1 MKFIRTLI
9 ILAGSLPMVSGANK
23 EMVEL
28 QRDMALLQD
37 QVRQMNEKLVV
48 LTTLMQ
54 TALDNTN
61 RSNVSIL
68 GMQDKMTDSLK
79 AQGQNVVGPVAAVG
93 TKLDSMSEDFR
104 AVRENVLDM
113 NSRMGKLDAKITDLQ
128 NAVQVLKSPPPPP
141 APVAV
146 PQEQL
151 PSSSMPTASTP
162 TVGAKPPAGM
172 QAEATYTNAYRDY
185 VGGNYDLAMTEF
197 TDYLKYFP
205 TTQLAPN
212 AQYYIGDVFYKR
224 KEYEN
229 AIIAFDAVLEHFSD
243 NNKTPDSHL
252 MKGRSLLALG
262 KRDAASREF
271 REITSRYPDS
281 DAAAKAKS
289 LLKELGLSSSSAP
302 SSGASK
308 AKAHKKR

>member
-9 ILAGSLPMVSGANK
+9 ILAASLPMVSGANK

-128 NAVQVLKSPPPPP
+128 NAVQVLKSPP
-141 APVAV
+141 
-146 PQEQL
+146 
-151 PSSSMPTASTP
+151 
-162 TVGAKPPAGM
+162 
-172 QAEATYTNAYRDY
+172 
-185 VGGNYDLAMTEF
+185 
-197 TDYLKYFP
+197 
-205 TTQLAPN
+205 
-212 AQYYIGDVFYKR
+212 
-224 KEYEN
+224 
-229 AIIAFDAVLEHFSD
+229 
-243 NNKTPDSHL
+243 
-252 MKGRSLLALG
+252 
-262 KRDAASREF
+262 
-271 REITSRYPDS
+271 
-281 DAAAKAKS
+281 
-289 LLKELGLSSSSAP
+289 
-302 SSGASK
+302 
-308 AKAHKKR
+308 